1 MDKQSSKT
9 ILGSALLISALTVA
23 AAYAMFFCYALSQNQ
38 AIEYEG
44 PCLWASTQIARGLN
58 PYPLSTLSQ
67 SPYTVIIYPPLYFI
81 VCALFEHGEPN
92 YLWPRLI
99 SIGASLL
106 TAVFYYKFLRQLF
119 AKSTSIGG
127 TVLLM
132 SFMAIWLWSAK
143 GRVDQLSLALSA
155 LSLWLYARSQGPTAI
170 VRPLIASAIA
180 LVLAT
185 MTKQPSALLAP
196 ALILDLL
203 IARRNQAA
211 AIFTASFATA
221 LLSMLG
227 LAQILTGG
235 GFIAHMRFASHMPF
249 EWRYLAE
256 RLALMYVDW
265 PKFILATLAIP
276 LALIYK
282 NKATHDLDP
291 NEPRAPNQP
300 NKPNPLRL
308 ALLMTLTTLPVTFY
322 TAGTAYS
329 NVNHFLVLLLPLPVL
344 IANMVESTAHSAKAG
359 KIISFLYGST
369 LLVSGSLLLFLA
381 VALFNP
387 SACQHKLELTRP
399 VTNTELK
406 GLMQGK
412 LVLSED
418 GGYGPLFGAISEPV
432 DITTFIQ
439 VMGVRGTQ
447 AKDMLKNVE
456 AKKYAVVVI
465 NHQEFTGERKM
476 AQWDGDVIEAV
487 KRNYRLLGQ
496 TNGNCEVQDVYLPK

>member
-23 AAYAMFFCYALSQNQ
+23 AAYALFFCYALSQNQ

-44 PCLWASTQIARGLN
+44 PCLWASTQIAHGLN

-81 VCALFEHGEPN
+81 VCALFEHGEPS

-106 TAVFYYKFLRQLF
+106 TAVFYYKFLRQFF
-119 AKSTSIGG
+119 ARDTSIGG

-143 GRVDQLSLALSA
+143 GRVDQLSLALSS
-155 LSLWLYARSQGPTAI
+155 LSLWLYARSQGTTTS
-170 VRPLIASAIA
+170 VRPLIAAGLTLA
-180 LVLAT
+180 LAT

-196 ALILDLL
+196 ALMLDLL
-203 IARRNQAA
+203 LARRNKAA
-211 AIFTASFATA
+211 AIFSASFGTA

-227 LAQILTGG
+227 LAQVLTGG

-265 PKFILATLAIP
+265 PKFILAALAIP

-282 NKATHDLDP
+282 NKAAQCLDP
-291 NEPRAPNQP
+291 SKPDELNS
-300 NKPNPLRL
+300 PNPLRL
-308 ALLMTLTTLPVTFY
+308 ALLMTLTTLPATFY

-329 NVNHFLVLLLPLPVL
+329 NVNHFLVLLLPLPLL
-344 IANMVESTAHSAKAG
+344 IANMVESTAHAPKAG
-359 KIISFLYGST
+359 KLASLLYGST
-369 LLVSGSLLLFLA
+369 LLVSGALLLFLA

-387 SACQHKLELTRP
+387 AACQHKLELDRP
-399 VTNTELK
+399 ITSTELK
-406 GLMQGK
+406 SLMQGK

-439 VMGVRGTQ
+439 VMGVRGSQ

-476 AQWDGDVIEAV
+476 AQWDSAVIEAV
-487 KRNYRLLGQ
+487 KRNYRLAGQ
-496 TNGNCEVQDVYLPK
+496 ANGNCEPQDVYLPK

>member
-9 ILGSALLISALTVA
+9 ILGSAVLLISALSVA

-67 SPYTVIIYPPLYFI
+67 SPYIVIIYPPLYFI
-81 VCALFEHGEPN
+81 VCALFEHGEPS

-99 SIGASLL
+99 SMGASLL

-155 LSLWLYARSQGPTAI
+155 LSLWLYSRSQGTTAP
-170 VRPLIASAIA
+170 VRPLIASGLA
-180 LVLAT
+180 LALAA

-227 LAQILTGG
+227 LAQVLTGG

-265 PKFILATLAIP
+265 PKFILAALAIP
-276 LALIYK
+276 LALLYK
-282 NKATHDLDP
+282 NKTTQNSEP
-291 NEPRAPNQP
+291 NESHA
-300 NKPNPLRL
+300 PNPLRL
-308 ALLMTLTTLPVTFY
+308 ALLLTLTTLPVTFY

-329 NVNHFLVLLLPLPVL
+329 NVNHFLVLLLPLPLL
-344 IANMVESTAHSAKAG
+344 IANMVESTAYSAKAG
-359 KIISFLYGST
+359 KITSFLYGST
-369 LLVSGSLLLFLA
+369 LLLSGALLLFLA
-381 VALFNP
+381 LVLFNP
-387 SACQHKLELTRP
+387 SACQHKLELARP
-399 VTNTELK
+399 VTSAELK
-406 GLMQGK
+406 SLMQGK

-439 VMGVRGTQ
+439 VLGVKGTQ
-447 AKDMLKNVE
+447 AKEMLKNVE

-496 TNGNCEVQDVYLPK
+496 ANGNCEVQDVYLPK

>member
-67 SPYTVIIYPPLYFI
+67 SPYTVIIYPPFYFI

-99 SIGASLL
+99 SILASLF
-106 TAVFYYKFLRQLF
+106 TAVFYYKFLRRYCH
-119 AKSTSIGG
+119 KRTSIGG

-155 LSLWLYARSQGPTAI
+155 LSLWLYALSQGTKTPVLT
-170 VRPLIASAIA
+170 LIASALA
-180 LVLAT
+180 LSLAT
-185 MTKQPSALLAP
+185 MTKQPSALIAP
-196 ALILDLL
+196 ALILDMLL
-203 IARRNQAA
+203 ARRIKDA
-211 AIFTASFATA
+211 AIFASGFALA

-227 LAQILTGG
+227 LAQVATQG
-235 GFIAHMRFASHMPF
+235 GFIAHMRFATHMPF
-249 EWRYLAE
+249 EWRYLSE

-265 PKFILATLAIP
+265 PKFILTL
-276 LALIYK
+276 LALPLSVIYREK
-282 NKATHDLDP
+282 LSN
-291 NEPRAPNQP
+291 
-300 NKPNPLRL
+300 NPLRL
-308 ALLMTLTTLPVTFY
+308 ALLLLLTTLPVTFY

-329 NVNHFLVLLLPLPVL
+329 NVNHFLVLLLPLPL
-344 IANMVESTAHSAKAG
+344 FIATMVESTAQAPKMGRVTA
-359 KIISFLYGST
+359 LMYGST
-369 LLVSGSLLLFLA
+369 LLLSGALLLFLA
-381 VALFNP
+381 TALFSPATCQRKLALNP
-387 SACQHKLELTRP
+387 AVEP
-399 VTNTELK
+399 AELK
-406 GLMQGK
+406 RLMQGQ

-439 VMGVRGTQ
+439 VLGLDGSQ
-447 AKDMLKNVE
+447 ARDMLKNVE

-476 AQWDGDVIEAV
+476 AQWDKATIEAV
-487 KRNYRLLGQ
+487 RRNYRLLGQ
-496 TNGNCEVQDVYLPK
+496 ANGNCEVQDVYLPK